1 MDYEKAYKEALE
13 LMKGCIPDGNGF
25 VNIRPCD
32 IFPELRESEDERIRK
47 ALIKGFNECL
57 ISSSHYPENAVKY
70 WHGIVIDDILAWL
83 KKQGDKDK
91 LIEELGEYKAKYIQE
106 VLQKHLEEQKPA
118 WSEEGEK
125 IRKALIDFVQQ
136 YGDDFYSQVSKG
148 RAIAWLEKQ
157 KIDPRQKYLNALLVA
172 DNIYQMA
179 MNDEMVAEAESK
191 AIDALM
197 KLCITKYLL
206 GKHGEQKQD
215 PCEHCNDVM
224 LNCHNFPCIKKKA
237 FEQGKSVSDII
248 NEEGVDNQNCVQSAD
263 KIEPK
268 FKVGDWVV
276 SKLDGKAR
284 RISEVHCDEYN
295 DYYIVEG
302 DEYQIEEYDRLH
314 HLWSIADAK
323 DGDVLKEG
331 SCIFILRKMKS
342 KNTAI
347 THCCLFDDGDF
358 NLSPTLS
365 FDVDSTFPATKEQ
378 RDLLFAKMKEAGYEW
393 DDKKKEPKKIE
404 DELIADVEIP
414 FGAKDSELEEVFYSI
429 PNGFH
434 AEIEDDKVVI
444 KKGEQKPWSE
454 EDERNASYICAALDC
469 YYRLREDR
477 NNTNGQEDLDKAR
490 NWLYNKLKFIRPQ
503 NSSVTD
509 EELAQAK
516 KDAYN
521 DTLDKIE
528 YHSGE
533 PTFDDGWAAAIW
545 YLKKRN
551 TMPLSHWKPSDEQMD
566 ALDSTLQYSQVSH
579 NSFEHLNSLFNDLKK
594 LREK

>member
-32 IFPELRESEDERIRK
+32 IFPELKESEDERVREAIYN
-47 ALIKGFNECL
+47 AL
-57 ISSSHYPENAVKY
+57 KY
-70 WHGIVIDDILAWL
+70 LETELSWDFLDDVDILDAYAWL
-83 KKQGDKDK
+83 KKQGDKNK

-237 FEQGKSVSDII
+237 FEQGKSVCDII

-268 FKVGDWVV
+268 FKVGDWVTN
-276 SKLDGKAR
+276 G
-284 RISEVHCDEYN
+284 
-295 DYYIVEG
+295 DYTWKIVEVKPL
-302 DEYQIEEYDRLH
+302 DYILQSQDCIIVDDTISYVDNH
-314 HLWSIADAK
+314 FHLWTIADAK
-323 DGDVLKEG
+323 DGDVLSNGKMIV
-331 SCIFILRKMKS
+331 IFKHFEEPSYRQHIVAYIGLDT
-342 KNTAI
+342 NGDIQI
-347 THCCLFDDGDF
+347 TDDTW
-358 NLSPTLS
+358 NLGI
-365 FDVDSTFPATKEQ
+365 DKAKPATKEQ
-378 RDLLFAKMKEAGYEW
+378 RDLLFQKMEEAGYKW
-393 DDKKKEPKKIE
+393 DSEKKELKL
-404 DELIADVEIP
+404 LITNGGDFLE
-414 FGAKDSELEEVFYSI
+414 SE
-429 PNGFH
+429 NC
-434 AEIEDDKVVI
+434 
-444 KKGEQKPWSE
+444 EQKPAWSE

-490 NWLYNKLKFIRPQ
+490 NWLYNKLKSLNPHNRW
-503 NSSVTD
+503 
-509 EELAQAK
+509 E
-516 KDAYN
+516 
-521 DTLDKIE
+521 
-528 YHSGE
+528 
-533 PTFDDGWAAAIW
+533 
-545 YLKKRN
+545 
-551 TMPLSHWKPSDEQMD
+551 PSDEQMN

>member
-206 GKHGEQKQD
+206 GKHGEQKPNPYSGASFD
-215 PCEHCNDVM
+215 YNGHTWGMCARDNGVEILFDGE
-224 LNCHNFPCIKKKA
+224 LKA
-237 FEQGKSVSDII
+237 FLSLEKSFIYPIHSQP
-248 NEEGVDNQNCVQSAD
+248 ELAPKSAKEALFD
-263 KIEPK
+263 YENANIQQKDFAPKIEPK
-268 FKVGDWVV
+268 FHKGEWVV
-276 SKLDGKAR
+276 SKLDRKAR
-284 RISEVHCDEYN
+284 QISEVHCDEYN

-323 DGDVLKEG
+323 AGDVLSNGKMIV
-331 SCIFILRKMKS
+331 IFKHFEEPSYRQHIVAYIGLDT
-342 KNTAI
+342 NGDIQIA
-347 THCCLFDDGDF
+347 DDTW
-358 NLSPTLS
+358 NLGI
-365 FDVDSTFPATKEQ
+365 DKAKPATKEQ
-378 RDLLFAKMKEAGYEW
+378 RDLLFQKMEEAGYKW
-393 DDKKKEPKKIE
+393 DSEKKELKL
-404 DELIADVEIP
+404 LITNGGDFLE
-414 FGAKDSELEEVFYSI
+414 SE
-429 PNGFH
+429 NC
-434 AEIEDDKVVI
+434 
-444 KKGEQKPWSE
+444 EQKPAWSE
-454 EDERNASYICAALDC
+454 DDERNASYICAALDC

-490 NWLYNKLKFIRPQ
+490 NWLYNKLKSLNPHNRW
-503 NSSVTD
+503 
-509 EELAQAK
+509 E
-516 KDAYN
+516 
-521 DTLDKIE
+521 
-528 YHSGE
+528 
-533 PTFDDGWAAAIW
+533 
-545 YLKKRN
+545 
-551 TMPLSHWKPSDEQMD
+551 PSDEQMD

>member
-32 IFPELRESEDERIRK
+32 IFPELRKSEDERIRK

-323 DGDVLKEG
+323 AGDVLSNGKMIV
-331 SCIFILRKMKS
+331 IFKHFEEPSYRQHIVAYIGLDT
-342 KNTAI
+342 NGDIQI
-347 THCCLFDDGDF
+347 TDDTW
-358 NLSPTLS
+358 NLGI
-365 FDVDSTFPATKEQ
+365 DKAKPATKEQ
-378 RDLLFAKMKEAGYEW
+378 RDLLFQKMEEAGYKW
-393 DDKKKEPKKIE
+393 DSEKKELKL
-404 DELIADVEIP
+404 LITNGGDFLE
-414 FGAKDSELEEVFYSI
+414 SE
-429 PNGFH
+429 NC
-434 AEIEDDKVVI
+434 
-444 KKGEQKPWSE
+444 EQKPAWSE
-454 EDERNASYICAALDC
+454 DDERNASYICAALDC

-490 NWLYNKLKFIRPQ
+490 NWLYNKLKSLNPHNRW
-503 NSSVTD
+503 
-509 EELAQAK
+509 E
-516 KDAYN
+516 
-521 DTLDKIE
+521 
-528 YHSGE
+528 
-533 PTFDDGWAAAIW
+533 
-545 YLKKRN
+545 
-551 TMPLSHWKPSDEQMD
+551 PSDEQMD